1 MRVILSSDHAVALR
15 ILILTREMTDETWDD
30 NPMYEATVQF
40 EGSEY
45 ERFCEAIETAV
56 LEVVGKFEK
65 PDEPDK

>member
-1 MRVILSSDHAVALR
+1 
-15 ILILTREMTDETWDD
+15 MTDETWDD